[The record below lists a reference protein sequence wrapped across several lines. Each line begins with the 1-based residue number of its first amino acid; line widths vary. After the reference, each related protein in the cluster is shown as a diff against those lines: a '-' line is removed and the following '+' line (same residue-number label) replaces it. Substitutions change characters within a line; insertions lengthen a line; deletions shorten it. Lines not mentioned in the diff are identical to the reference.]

1 MSTPF
6 LTVVVVGTTVAVV
19 IALFMIMWRERQ
31 SDRDGAVALAS
42 GGVLASWTA
51 LVTVLAMRGV
61 FLSPGSRSVPPVGIA
76 LVCVLVGIGA
86 ALSMSE
92 SLRRLLTSQQSVIRL
107 NVWRVIGVVFLLL
120 LASGEVPAA
129 WALPT
134 AIGDIIVGL
143 TAFWVASQLDSPAGR
158 RRAIIFNL
166 FGLADL
172 VVAIGLGVMTS
183 PGLLNVLR
191 TSPTTELM
199 TRFPMVLVPTF
210 LVPLAIM
217 LHVVS
222 LWQLLGTSWASQ
234 PAAALARSR

>member
-1 MSTPF
+1 MSTTF
-6 LTVVVVGTTVAVV
+6 LTVIVMGTTVAVV
-19 IALFMIMWRERQ
+19 IALFMIMWRERR

-42 GGVLASWTA
+42 SGVLASWTA
-51 LVTVLAMRGV
+51 LVTVLAMRGG

-76 LVCVLVGIGA
+76 LFCVLVGIGA

-120 LASGEVPAA
+120 LASGEVPAV

-234 PAAALARSR
+234 PAAALARGR

>member
-1 MSTPF
+1 MSTTF

-76 LVCVLVGIGA
+76 LGCVLVGIGA

-107 NVWRVIGVVFLLL
+107 NVWRVIGVIFLLL
-120 LASGEVPAA
+120 LASGEVPAV

-143 TAFWVASQLDSPAGR
+143 TAFWVASQLDSAAGR
-158 RRAIIFNL
+158 RRAVIFNL

-191 TSPTTELM
+191 TSPTTEMM

>member
-1 MSTPF
+1 MSTTF
-6 LTVVVVGTTVAVV
+6 LTVIVMGTTVAVV
-19 IALFMIMWRERQ
+19 IALFLIMWRERQ

-51 LVTVLAMRGV
+51 LVTVLAMRGG

-76 LVCVLVGIGA
+76 LVGVLVGIGA

-120 LASGEVPAA
+120 LASGEVPAV

-183 PGLLNVLR
+183 PGLLNVIR

-222 LWQLLGTSWASQ
+222 LWQLLSTSWASQ
-234 PAAALARSR
+234 PAAALARGR